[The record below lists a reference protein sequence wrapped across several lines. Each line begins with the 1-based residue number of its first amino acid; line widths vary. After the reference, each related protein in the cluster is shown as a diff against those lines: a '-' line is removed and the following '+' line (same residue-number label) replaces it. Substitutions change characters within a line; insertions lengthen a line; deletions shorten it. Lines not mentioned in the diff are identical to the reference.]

1 MLLVSNQS
9 KEVDS
14 QDQSEGPHKEAKTL
28 RNVSMATVYE
38 FLIKKRLVPDR
49 SSATKLVASSLGGVG
64 GLQNPGQMCYEE
76 FNKLF
81 CKGMFKL
88 ALINTLEQLQNQGAP
103 AKQVQEGNEAEPD
116 ADAKGMAKSESQEL
130 LEDAK
135 ANFHKEMPL
144 SLKIERY

>member
-1 MLLVSNQS
+1 MKISPPPVLLSNQS

-14 QDQSEGPHKEAKTL
+14 QDQSEGTQKDAKTL
-28 RNVSMATVYE
+28 RNVSLTTVYE
-38 FLIKKRLVPDR
+38 FLIKQRLVPDR
-49 SSATKLVASSLGGVG
+49 SSATKLVTSSLGGVG

-103 AKQVQEGNEAEPD
+103 AKQVQEGHEIEPD
-116 ADAKGMAKSESQEL
+116 ADAKGMAKSES
-130 LEDAK
+130 
-135 ANFHKEMPL
+135 
-144 SLKIERY
+144 